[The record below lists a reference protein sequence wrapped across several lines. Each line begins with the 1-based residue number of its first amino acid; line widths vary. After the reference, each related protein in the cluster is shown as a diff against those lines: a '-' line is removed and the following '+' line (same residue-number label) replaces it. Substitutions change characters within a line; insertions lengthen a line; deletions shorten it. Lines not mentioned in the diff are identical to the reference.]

1 MSIELDHLI
10 VPCRDRRK
18 SAKLLAELFGVSWGP
33 ASVGPFHAVYV
44 SDGLTLDFDETP
56 EPFPLQHYCFRVDA
70 ERFEAILARIKA
82 AGISHRSLPQGPA
95 DLQVNTAH
103 GGKIVYWDQP
113 DGHVWEIL
121 TLSYARQSKRDFGEF
136 AA

>member
-10 VPCRDRRK
+10 VPCRNRLQ

-56 EPFPLQHYCFRVDA
+56 EPLPLQHYCFRVDA

-82 AGISHRSLPQGPA
+82 AGISYRSLPQGPA

-121 TLSYARQSKRDFGEF
+121 TLSYARQSKRDFGES
-136 AA
+136 AN